1 MPSGAESS
9 VSPVHI
15 ALSSPKGAGTERRLT
30 CHMLVTEYKAF
41 PGRSHSTLGQAGW
54 EEVADYALQ
63 WATAHARVPT
73 TTDVAASA

>member
-1 MPSGAESS
+1 
-9 VSPVHI
+9 
-15 ALSSPKGAGTERRLT
+15 
-30 CHMLVTEYKAF
+30 MLVTEYKAF